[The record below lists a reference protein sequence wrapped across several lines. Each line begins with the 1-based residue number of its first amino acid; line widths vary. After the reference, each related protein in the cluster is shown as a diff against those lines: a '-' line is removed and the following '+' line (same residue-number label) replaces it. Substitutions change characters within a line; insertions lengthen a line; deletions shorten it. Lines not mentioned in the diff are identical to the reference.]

1 MHAQGTTGMH
11 ACMDLHTK
19 AILHTCVF
27 HGCRIDEWLYIQSS
41 FGVYIYAY
49 MHKYILKA
57 ACLPFDLLTDYP
69 YA

>member
-1 MHAQGTTGMH
+1 
-11 ACMDLHTK
+11 MDLHTK

-27 HGCRIDEWLYIQSS
+27 HGGRIDEWLYIQSS
-41 FGVYIYAY
+41 FGVYIYF
-49 MHKYILKA
+49 LKA